1 MIICLS
7 FLTVGI
13 FLALSNNLQHTAQAM
28 SRNLVIVFFLEK
40 GVPAQTVK
48 AVEEDIMRSGL
59 FTKSEFTSTDQALER
74 FKDKFPEL
82 QDILKN
88 LEINPFP
95 ASIEATLNE
104 KHLDSSQ
111 TRIFL
116 EIMQLKKGIEDIR
129 FNKDWVERMKS
140 LSRLA
145 QAVGFFLGG
154 ILLFASFFIV
164 SNVIKLNVMA
174 RKDEIEILRLV
185 GSTNSFIRIPFLLE
199 GVFLGILGG
208 VFSLLLLFVVIKLFP
223 VYIGSSLGVLS
234 EFVRFRFLSLSQSLI
249 LVFSGSIVGLLGSS
263 SSLSKFLKI

>member
-48 AVEEDIMRSGL
+48 AIEKDIIRSGL
-59 FTKSEFTSTDQALER
+59 FAKFEFTSTDQALEH

-95 ASIEATLNE
+95 ASIEAILNE

-111 TRIFL
+111 THIFL
-116 EIMQLKKGIEDIR
+116 KTMRLKKGIEDIR

-185 GSTNSFIRIPFLLE
+185 GSTNAFIRIPFLLE
-199 GVFLGILGG
+199 GVFLGVLGG

-223 VYIGSSLGVLS
+223 VYIGSSLGVLA
-234 EFVRFRFLSLSQSLI
+234 EFVRFRFLSLSQSLMI
-249 LVFSGSIVGLLGSS
+249 VFSGSIIGLLGSS